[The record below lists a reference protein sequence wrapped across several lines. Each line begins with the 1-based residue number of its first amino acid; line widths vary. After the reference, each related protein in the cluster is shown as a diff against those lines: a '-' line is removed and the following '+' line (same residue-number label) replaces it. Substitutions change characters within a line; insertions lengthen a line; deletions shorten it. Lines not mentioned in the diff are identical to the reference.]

1 MTKFG
6 KYNEDGTTTEAD
18 ECILTGS
25 YVDFANSV
33 RERVKGTPYFY
44 RVIGHQYENVTPE
57 FRAKWAKEAKADDKP
72 APISTAKAPKAS
84 EVKE

>member
-1 MTKFG
+1 MAKYG
-6 KYNEDGTTTEAD
+6 KYNGDDTVSEAD
-18 ECILTGS
+18 ECVLTGA

-44 RVIGHQYENVTPE
+44 RVIGHQYDRVTDE
-57 FRAKWAKEAKADDKP
+57 MRAKWAKEAKAEDKP
-72 APISTAKAPKAS
+72 ATAVVSKASKS

>member
-6 KYNEDGTTTEAD
+6 KYNSDDTVTEAD

-25 YVDFANSV
+25 YVDFGNSI
-33 RERVKGTPYFY
+33 REKVKGTPYFY
-44 RVIGHQYENVTPE
+44 RVIGHQYDRVTDE
-57 FRAKWAKEAKADDKP
+57 MRAKWAKEAKAEDKP
-72 APISTAKAPKAS
+72 SAAPVKAPKTS